1 MAFDLSKVN
10 LQASSEVGHEFQLKL
25 PDGTPIDGVFI
36 KVRGANSKIALDLQK
51 KKFNEHQVRQSMAK
65 KRGKEPDPLTIDEVD
80 ALSVETAVARTI
92 SWRGFEQDGKPIPF
106 SKEEAE
112 RIYSDPGFAWIREQV
127 LEESNIVSNF
137 LY

>member
-51 KKFNEHQVRQSMAK
+51 RNLMNIKFVNQWQRN
-65 KRGKEPDPLTIDEVD
+65 
-80 ALSVETAVARTI
+80 VERT
-92 SWRGFEQDGKPIPF
+92 
-106 SKEEAE
+106 
-112 RIYSDPGFAWIREQV
+112 
-127 LEESNIVSNF
+127 
-137 LY
+137 